1 MSGHLLDVFLSI
13 LIFSFGLFTLFAG
26 LFTAYFGAG
35 KSRAIGFTLTVIG
48 ILGLVFFAALT
59 WPIVGLVSPVFASSD
74 VVIALVGVLGSA
86 VGAVAAL
93 ILFLVSIM
101 KA

>member
-1 MSGHLLDVFLSI
+1 MFLAI

-48 ILGLVFFAALT
+48 VIGLVFFAALT
-59 WPIVGLVSPVFASSD
+59 WPLVSLVTPIFPRADVVVGL
-74 VVIALVGVLGSA
+74 IGVLGA
-86 VGAVAAL
+86 GVGAVAAL

>member
-1 MSGHLLDVFLSI
+1 MDVFLAI
-13 LIFSFGLFTLFAG
+13 LTFSFGLFTLLAG

-35 KSRAIGFTLTVIG
+35 KSRAIGFTLSILGILFILLFASLTWEVVPMIPQYFGDSRNVVIG
-48 ILGLVFFAALT
+48 LM
-59 WPIVGLVSPVFASSD
+59 
-74 VVIALVGVLGSA
+74 GVLGSA

-93 ILFLVSIM
+93 IVFLVSIM